1 VIRRNLTEALLNAL
15 GERPVVL
22 LQGARGTGKS
32 TLVASLAAH
41 EHHARHLT
49 FADPEILVAARADP
63 AAFLETLGG
72 PVVLDEV
79 HRAPELLSPL
89 RAAVE
94 RDPRPGRMLMIASS
108 SVSAEIGQARKRS
121 RPARGSGAPDSLAA
135 RLTDMLGE
143 RAEVLTLWPFSQ
155 GEIEG
160 AHEGFV
166 DALFSERLPSLARAE
181 DPWHRVVERIT
192 RGGYPDVVA
201 HETEVRRR
209 AWFGAYIAAL
219 VQPDTASIEGA
230 AALPRLLGLLASRGA
245 ARLSIAEMARGI
257 GVPMPAVRRH
267 LALLEAGF
275 LVHGIAPWRAQGG
288 RRTVGAPRRY
298 VGDTGLV
305 TYLLVTTPDRLAAEP
320 TVARP
325 TLGVFVLTELRKQ
338 LAWSATRAELSY
350 FRNPSG
356 VEVDV
361 VLEEPRGR
369 LVGIAI
375 TTSPTVSPRDFTGLR
390 VLAEITGPRFQRG
403 VLLYGGAE
411 TVPFGP
417 KLHALPVSALWRL
430 GATPHQAPA

>member
-89 RAAVE
+89 R
-94 RDPRPGRMLMIASS
+94 
-108 SVSAEIGQARKRS
+108 
-121 RPARGSGAPDSLAA
+121 PDSLAA

-245 ARLSIAEMARGI
+245 AQLSIAEMARGI
-257 GVPMPAVRRH
+257 GLPMPAVRRH